1 MTIRREDVERVVRL
15 AALAVDD
22 DALPAL
28 TKQIAGILEYVSQL
42 EQLDLPIEGAV
53 WLGKAPPQPPRADEG
68 RPPDLQRPLKT
79 FAPAF
84 REELFL
90 VPKLLGL
97 EDE

>member
-42 EQLDLPIEGAV
+42 EKLDLPVEGAV
-53 WLGKAPPQPPRADEG
+53 WLGKTPPQPPRADEVQS
-68 RPPDLQRPLKT
+68 PDLQRPLKT
-79 FAPAF
+79 LAPSF
-84 REELFL
+84 REGLFL